1 MLLLLLLLHAAR
13 VYRSVRL
20 RDRRVDDSC
29 GACQGVTVLRKAMR
43 LVMKA
48 NVASLQQSRRHSLEV
63 AKTNEAPPK
72 TAAAPR
78 DVDI

>member
-1 MLLLLLLLHAAR
+1 
-13 VYRSVRL
+13 
-20 RDRRVDDSC
+20 
-29 GACQGVTVLRKAMR
+29 
-43 LVMKA
+43 MKA

-78 DVDI
+78 DVDICSPLGRQRRRRNCRAGGCGMPAKWTSLG